1 MTPKEILYVEDAL
14 SHAQFLTQQA
24 QNAVNSLQDAALR
37 QQAQQLVTK
46 NQQIFRQF
54 YSLV

>member
-14 SHAQFLTQQA
+14 DHAQFLTQQS
-24 QNAVNSLQDAALR
+24 QNAASQLQDTVLK
-37 QQAQQLVTK
+37 QEAQQLVEK
-46 NQQIFRQF
+46 NRQIFRQF

>member
-14 SHAQFLTQQA
+14 SHAQFLTQQS
-24 QNAVNSLQDAALR
+24 QNAASQLQDTVLK
-37 QQAQQLVTK
+37 QEAQQLVEK
-46 NQQIFRQF
+46 NRQIFRQF